1 MNSMSR
7 NKYRIG
13 ILSMQGATE
22 EHAGQLRDLGHEPI
36 LIKNKEMLENV
47 DGLIIPGGESTA
59 IWRLMKKNKLIE
71 AVQQFAQ
78 LKKPIFGTC
87 AGLVLLG
94 KSQVETEE
102 PVSLKLMD
110 IKVKRNG
117 FGRQKDSFEAN
128 LDVKG
133 IKEAYPA
140 VFIRAPYIES
150 VGENVEVLAAYDN
163 KIVAARED
171 NLLVAAFHP
180 ELTDDNR
187 FLELFLSMVGEKSVL
202 MI

>member
-1 MNSMSR
+1 M
-7 NKYRIG
+7 
-13 ILSMQGATE
+13 
-22 EHAGQLRDLGHEPI
+22 
-36 LIKNKEMLENV
+36 
-47 DGLIIPGGESTA
+47 
-59 IWRLMKKNKLIE
+59 
-71 AVQQFAQ
+71 
-78 LKKPIFGTC
+78 
-87 AGLVLLG
+87 LLG

-110 IKVKRNG
+110 IQVKRNG

-180 ELTDDNR
+180 ELTDDNQ

>member
-1 MNSMSR
+1 MDG
-7 NKYRIG
+7 NKYRVG

-22 EHAGQLRDLGHEPI
+22 EHASQLRNLGHEPI
-36 LIKNKEMLENV
+36 LIKNKEMLENA
-47 DGLIIPGGESTA
+47 DALIIPGGESTA
-59 IWRLMKKNKLIE
+59 IWRLMKKNDLIE
-71 AVQQFAQ
+71 AIQHFAQ

-87 AGLVLLG
+87 AGLVLLEKG
-94 KSQVETEE
+94 QEETEH
-102 PVSLKLMD
+102 PVNLGLMD
-110 IKVKRNG
+110 IQVKRNG

-133 IKEAYPA
+133 MKEAYPA

-150 VGENVEVLAAYDN
+150 AGEHVDVLAAYEG

-187 FLELFLSMVGEKSVL
+187 FLELFLSMVEEKV
-202 MI
+202 IAV

>member
-1 MNSMSR
+1 MNER
-7 NKYRIG
+7 KYRIG
-13 ILSMQGATE
+13 ILGMQGATE
-22 EHAGQLRDLGHEPI
+22 EHASHLQQLGHEPI
-36 LIKNKEMLENV
+36 LIKNKELLENI
-47 DGLIIPGGESTA
+47 DALIIPGGESTA
-59 IWRLMKKNKLIE
+59 IWRLMKKNNLIE
-71 AVQQFAQ
+71 AVQKFAQ
-78 LKKPIFGTC
+78 SKKPIFGTC

-102 PVSLKLMD
+102 PVNLGLMD
-110 IKVKRNG
+110 IQVKRNG

-133 IKEAYPA
+133 MKEPYPA

-150 VGENVEVLAAYDN
+150 AGGNVEALAAYDD
-163 KIVAARED
+163 KIVAAKED

-187 FLELFLSMVGEKSVL
+187 FLELFLSMVEEKKTLTV
-202 MI
+202 

>member
-1 MNSMSR
+1 MDG
-7 NKYRIG
+7 NKYRVG

-22 EHAGQLRDLGHEPI
+22 EHASQLRNLGHEPI
-36 LIKNKEMLENV
+36 LIKNKEMLENA
-47 DGLIIPGGESTA
+47 DALIIPGGESTA
-59 IWRLMKKNKLIE
+59 IWRLMKKNDLIE
-71 AVQQFAQ
+71 SVQHFAQ

-94 KSQVETEE
+94 KGQVETEH
-102 PVSLKLMD
+102 PVNLGLMD
-110 IKVKRNG
+110 IQVKRNG

-133 IKEAYPA
+133 MKEAYPA

-150 VGENVEVLAAYDN
+150 AGEHVDVLAAYDG

-187 FLELFLSMVGEKSVL
+187 FLELFLSMMEEKV
-202 MI
+202 IAV

>member
-1 MNSMSR
+1 MSEHQ
-7 NKYRIG
+7 YRIG
-13 ILSMQGATE
+13 ILGMQGATQ
-22 EHAGQLRDLGHEPI
+22 EHVSHLQDLGQEPI

-47 DGLIIPGGESTA
+47 DALIIPGGESTA
-59 IWRLMKKNKLIE
+59 IWRLMKKNNLIE
-71 AVQQFAQ
+71 AVQQFDQ

-94 KSQVETEE
+94 KGQIDAGQNVH
-102 PVSLKLMD
+102 LGLMD
-110 IKVKRNG
+110 IQVKRNG

-128 LDVKG
+128 LDVNG
-133 IKEAYPA
+133 MKEPYPA

-150 VGENVEVLAAYDN
+150 AGENVEVLASYDD

-187 FLELFLSMVGEKSVL
+187 FLELFLSMVGEKPVL
-202 MI
+202 TV

>member
-1 MNSMSR
+1 MSE
-7 NKYRIG
+7 NNYRVG

-22 EHAGQLRDLGHEPI
+22 EHARHLHDVGHEPI
-36 LIKNKEMLENV
+36 LIKNKETLDNV
-47 DGLIIPGGESTA
+47 DALIIPGGESTA
-59 IWRLMKKNKLIE
+59 IWRLMKKNDLIE
-71 AVQQFAQ
+71 AIQQFAQ
-78 LKKPIFGTC
+78 RKKPIFGTC

-94 KSQVETEE
+94 KDQAEAETKDTTKLQLMNIQVQ
-102 PVSLKLMD
+102 
-110 IKVKRNG
+110 RNG
-117 FGRQKDSFEAN
+117 FGRQKDSFEAD

-133 IKEAYPA
+133 MEEPYPA

-150 VGENVEVLAAYDN
+150 VGENVEILATYDD

-187 FLELFLSMVGEKSVL
+187 FLDLFLSMVEEKTAL
-202 MI
+202 PI